1 MTEIHQIFDE
11 DALRMPN
18 SWKIFLEIRV
28 YVTPK
33 SRTTIMDFLYLQ
45 GPRLVLLLFP
55 LLKGF
60 LCQALVLVQSVLSLS
75 FVSSQAHVQATQ
87 LAQTQ
92 TKDVIYR
99 KCLE

>member
-45 GPRLVLLLFP
+45 GPRLVFADMCSTISVKLS
-55 LLKGF
+55 
-60 LCQALVLVQSVLSLS
+60 QLVSAEDQS
-75 FVSSQAHVQATQ
+75 
-87 LAQTQ
+87 
-92 TKDVIYR
+92 
-99 KCLE
+99 